1 VALVKKQHEM
11 CQEMFVANADRY

>member
-11 CQEMFVANADRY
+11 FQEMFVANADRY